1 MADKPTPTLNPKI
14 AEIEKGSMVDQLYT
28 AFVDMTN
35 RANNVAA
42 PDFSS
47 NPPMKVDEHGNQIYD
62 PNDPNVPLVDS
73 DAIDKALSDYAE
85 IQTKNY
91 AYDMASSIMSVMQG
105 SGGSGGS
112 GSGTSGGG
120 FLPLAGGSMSGRLSA
135 NYGVELGDS
144 GKALITITHDG
155 SNKPVGYFKLPMEI
169 TGNVSIDGE
178 LSLADTGIWFNKHQS
193 IFIADQTL
201 NIDYQN
207 VKITGTTEIDGQ
219 ITIGKIL
226 INGTNGITF
235 DGHEYYHA
243 GNCNNQ
249 NTDWVTKDLHVYGD
263 LVVDGETEINGRF
276 KALRGFDL
284 GENGDRYLYS
294 SYDNGKCHLW
304 LATDLTIMGYENGI
318 KFDDHYII
326 RTRTTAND
334 VISFCAPGRVL
345 NLGDTDTPGDPQF
358 ATKSVALQTNFT
370 TADGLTTLITP
381 SGKGF
386 FRGLSATAVE
396 SGADVVKELVKG
408 TVIATYSDSPT
419 NKGVV
424 FRNRATF
431 YDPSS
436 GPSLYSDD
444 GVIFNVGLP
453 YIQNINGVP
462 NTTKYLWTTKL
473 VVTDSPYG
481 NPTLSSPTLALG
493 TDAQFF
499 RFDKPVEA
507 EFFSIKLGK
516 HQTKL
521 GDGVLFLDNNDKIGG
536 NNLFLEAVGNSIFH
550 SGNATFNHSLSSQV
564 FTSGMAGS
572 GWAIL
577 ENALNGSFHATFD
590 ELTVRKKMRI
600 YELEVQKQNV
610 TNGSWW
616 VTDSCSGDLVEE
628 VL

>member
-1 MADKPTPTLNPKI
+1 MANKPILNPKI

-35 RANNVAA
+35 RANNVEA

-62 PNDPNVPLVDS
+62 SNDPTVPLVDL
-73 DAIDKALSDYAE
+73 DAIKKELVDYTE

-105 SGGSGGS
+105 SGGSGGP
-112 GSGTSGGG
+112 GGVQTGGG
-120 FLPLAGGSMSGRLSA
+120 FLPIAGGSMTGRLSA

-144 GKALITITHDG
+144 GKALVTITHDG
-155 SNKPVGYFKLPMEI
+155 NNKSIGYFKLPMEI
-169 TGNVSIDGE
+169 TGDVSIDGK
-178 LSLADTGIWFNKHQS
+178 LSLANTGIWFNKHQS
-193 IFIADQTL
+193 IFIDSQAL
-201 NIDYQN
+201 NIDYQK
-207 VKITGTTEIDGQ
+207 VKITGATEIDGLV
-219 ITIGKIL
+219 TIGKIL
-226 INGTNGITF
+226 INGGSGIQF
-235 DGHEYYHA
+235 DGHNFYHE

-249 NTDWVTKDLHVYGD
+249 NTDWATKDLHVYGD
-263 LVVDGETEINGRF
+263 LTVDGQTDINGRF
-276 KALRGFDL
+276 KALQGFDL
-284 GENGDRYLYS
+284 GENGDRYLFS

-326 RTRTTAND
+326 RTRTTSND

-345 NLGDTDTPGDPQF
+345 NLGDTDTPGDTKF
-358 ATKSVALQTNFT
+358 ATKSVSLQTDFT

-396 SGADVVKELVKG
+396 SSSDVIKELVKG
-408 TVIATYSDSPT
+408 TVLATYTDSAT

-431 YDPSS
+431 FDPTS
-436 GPSLYSDD
+436 GPSIYSDD
-444 GVIFNVGLP
+444 GVIL
-453 YIQNINGVP
+453 NISGVP
-462 NTTKYLWTTKL
+462 NTTKYLWTTRL
-473 VVTDSPYG
+473 IGTDSPYG
-481 NPTLSSPTLALG
+481 NPTLSSPTLAFG

-499 RFDKPVEA
+499 RFDKPVES